1 MNVEEVVMV
10 SVEIGIGVVLGF
22 AAFTL
27 IAPLLTKA
35 KSSV

>member
-1 MNVEEVVMV
+1 MNAEEVVMV
-10 SVEIGIGVVLGF
+10 SIELGIGVVIGF